1 MSAWLRRLT
10 AYIFRRHLD
19 DELADEIRLH
29 IELRRQALIDDGLD
43 PREADFEA
51 RRMFGNVTLKREEAR
66 DMWGFRS
73 LDTFIQ
79 DVRFGIRL
87 LRRSP
92 AFTIVAVLSLAIGI
106 GATTAV
112 FSLAD
117 AMLFRKLPVESPDDL
132 ALFQWRSGPRDPA
145 PSLSGHSWGDAT
157 MNVSTSFSFPTYEAF
172 CIEGARVAR
181 VFGFARLGGDVNLTI
196 GRESEVATG
205 QLVSG
210 NYYSTLGVRPAAGRL
225 LLDTDDRTGAPPV
238 AVISHAFWVRRFGG
252 ASDTVGRTVIV
263 NRVPVT
269 IVGVTPRG
277 FHGTV
282 IGESPSISL
291 PIAVRQA
298 IDNRGQW
305 SSPSYWW
312 VLVMARLEPGVSPD
326 ALQTALDGVLKRTAA
341 EGAPTLAANELP
353 RLELLPGAQGQNDI
367 RAAGRSPLSI
377 MASVVAMVLIVA
389 CANIANL
396 LLVRG
401 TVRTREVALRAA
413 IGASRGR
420 LVRQLLTE
428 SVVLAVLGSI
438 GGLLAANS
446 VAAALLPAL
455 SGSSPAF
462 SGSSTDAFDLRTGWR
477 VFAFTAV
484 VASMCSA
491 LFGVVPALRT
501 TRVGIAAGLQES
513 TRGTSASPRSVSLTG
528 ILVVVQVALSVLLV
542 IVGSLLVRS
551 VGNLQSV
558 NTGFDGTNTLLF
570 NINPVRSGYDQP
582 RTRTIL
588 EQIQERLSTLP
599 GVRSASF
606 SHTALI
612 SGGEAIGAGLP
623 LDAPA
628 VAPNSPEEHELR
640 DRHRTWR
647 LTVDDRFF
655 ETMGIAMLSGR
666 SFSRGDSATA
676 PPVAVINRALAKR
689 LFGRIDVV
697 GRQFKF
703 SSRAYTAV
711 VDIVGVC
718 ADAKYASLR
727 TESPPTVYVSY
738 RQSPAGAMTFE
749 IKTIGDPMAVVS
761 LARETVRA
769 IDPHLPI
776 TSVRTQEAQIQRALM
791 RERLMAALAT
801 VLGIVTVLLA
811 GVGLYGMLAYSVSRR
826 VPEIGIRLALG
837 AEPSALR
844 WMVIR
849 GALVLVCVGVAIGVA
864 AARLGTSVV
873 ESLLFG
879 LSPTDPA
886 TFLLAAVV
894 MMSIACA
901 AAYIPARR
909 AARVDPIIALRS
921 E

>member
-1 MSAWLRRLT
+1 M
-10 AYIFRRHLD
+10 
-19 DELADEIRLH
+19 
-29 IELRRQALIDDGLD
+29 
-43 PREADFEA
+43 
-51 RRMFGNVTLKREEAR
+51 
-66 DMWGFRS
+66 
-73 LDTFIQ
+73 
-79 DVRFGIRL
+79 
-87 LRRSP
+87 
-92 AFTIVAVLSLAIGI
+92 
-106 GATTAV
+106 
-112 FSLAD
+112 
-117 AMLFRKLPVESPDDL
+117 
-132 ALFQWRSGPRDPA
+132 
-145 PSLSGHSWGDAT
+145 
-157 MNVSTSFSFPTYEAF
+157 
-172 CIEGARVAR
+172 
-181 VFGFARLGGDVNLTI
+181 
-196 GRESEVATG
+196 
-205 QLVSG
+205 
-210 NYYSTLGVRPAAGRL
+210 RPAAGRL
-225 LLDTDDRTGAPPV
+225 LVDTDDRTAAPPV

-252 ASDTVGRTVIV
+252 APDTVGRTVIV
-263 NRVPVT
+263 NRVPVA

-291 PIAVRQA
+291 PMAVRQA

-312 VLVMARLEPGVSPD
+312 VVVMARLESGMSRD

-341 EGAPTLAANELP
+341 GGEPTLAANELP
-353 RLELLPGAQGQNDI
+353 RLELLPGAQGQNDAG
-367 RAAGRSPLSI
+367 AAGRRPLSI
-377 MASVVAMVLIVA
+377 MASVVAIVLLVA

-401 TVRTREVALRAA
+401 TARTREVTLRAA

-428 SVVLAVLGSI
+428 SVVLASLGSI
-438 GGLLAANS
+438 GGLLVANS

-455 SGSSPAF
+455 SGSSI
-462 SGSSTDAFDLRTGWR
+462 DAFDLRTGWR
-477 VFAFTAV
+477 VFTFTAI
-484 VASMCSA
+484 VAVTCSA

-513 TRGTSASPRSVSLTG
+513 TRATSASRRSSSLTG
-528 ILVVVQVALSVLLV
+528 ILVVVQVALSVFLV

-551 VGNLQSV
+551 VRNLQTV
-558 NTGFDGTNTLLF
+558 KTGFDATNTLLL

-582 RTRTIL
+582 RTRMIL

-606 SHTALI
+606 SHTGLI

-628 VAPNSPEEHELR
+628 VRPNSPEENELR

-666 SFSRGDSATA
+666 SFSRGDLATA

-703 SSRAYTAV
+703 SSRAFTAV
-711 VDIVGVC
+711 LDIVGVC
-718 ADAKYASLR
+718 EDAKYASLR
-727 TESPPTVYVSY
+727 TESPPTAYVSY
-738 RQSPAGAMTFE
+738 RQSPAGGMTFE
-749 IKTIGDPMAVVS
+749 MKTIGDPMAVVP

-791 RERLMAALAT
+791 RERLMAVLAT
-801 VLGIVTVLLA
+801 VLGLVTVLLA

-837 AEPSALR
+837 AGPSALC

-849 GALVLVCVGVAIGVA
+849 SALVLACVGVAIGVA
-864 AARLGTSVV
+864 AARLGTSIVD
-873 ESLLFG
+873 SLLFG
-879 LSPTDPA
+879 LSPTDPV
-886 TFLLAAVV
+886 TFLLTAVG
-894 MMSIACA
+894 MMSIAYA

-909 AARVDPIIALRS
+909 AARVDPMIALRG

>member
-1 MSAWLRRLT
+1 MPAPRSR
-10 AYIFRRHLD
+10 FRR
-19 DELADEIRLH
+19 
-29 IELRRQALIDDGLD
+29 
-43 PREADFEA
+43 
-51 RRMFGNVTLKREEAR
+51 
-66 DMWGFRS
+66 
-73 LDTFIQ
+73 
-79 DVRFGIRL
+79 
-87 LRRSP
+87 
-92 AFTIVAVLSLAIGI
+92 
-106 GATTAV
+106 
-112 FSLAD
+112 
-117 AMLFRKLPVESPDDL
+117 
-132 ALFQWRSGPRDPA
+132 
-145 PSLSGHSWGDAT
+145 
-157 MNVSTSFSFPTYEAF
+157 YEAF
-172 CIEGARVAR
+172 PDEAARVAR
-181 VFGFARLGGDVNLTI
+181 VFGFATLGGDVNLTI

-225 LLDTDDRTGAPPV
+225 LLDTDDRTGASPV

-305 SSPSYWW
+305 GSPSYWW

-341 EGAPTLAANELP
+341 EGAPTLAPNELP
-353 RLELLPGAQGQNDI
+353 RLELLPGAQGQNDL
-367 RAAGRSPLSI
+367 RAAGSSPLRI
-377 MASVVAMVLIVA
+377 MASVVAMVLLVA

-413 IGASRGR
+413 IGASRAR

-428 SVVLAVLGSI
+428 SVVLAALGSI
-438 GGLLAANS
+438 GGLLVASS

-455 SGSSPAF
+455 GESSV
-462 SGSSTDAFDLRTGWR
+462 DAFDLRTGWR

-484 VASMCSA
+484 VAGLCSA

-501 TRVGIAAGLQES
+501 TRAGIAAGLQES
-513 TRGTSASPRSVSLTG
+513 ARGTSASPRRVSLTG

-551 VGNLQSV
+551 VRNLQSV
-558 NTGFDGTNTLLF
+558 NTGFDATNTLLF
-570 NINPVRSGYDQP
+570 NINPGRSGYDQP
-582 RTRTIL
+582 RTRL
-588 EQIQERLSTLP
+588 VFEQIRERLNALP

-606 SHTALI
+606 SSTGLI
-612 SGGEAIGAGLP
+612 SGGEHIGAGLP

-628 VAPNSPEEHELR
+628 VAPDSPEEHELR

-655 ETMGIAMLSGR
+655 ETMGIAMLRGR
-666 SFSRGDSATA
+666 SFSREDSATA
-676 PPVAVINRALAKR
+676 PPVAVINRALANR

-711 VDIVGVC
+711 VSIVGVC

-727 TESPPTVYVSY
+727 TKSPPTVYVSY
-738 RQSPAGAMTFE
+738 RQSATGAMTFE
-749 IKTIGDPMAVVS
+749 IKTIGDPMAIVS

-776 TSVRTQEAQIQRALM
+776 TSIRTQEAQIQRALM

-811 GVGLYGMLAYSVSRR
+811 GVGLYGMLVLGQPSRAGNRNSSGARGRAAGHSVDGAQKRPSPRLCWRGDRRRRRTCRHERPAIHVVRALADRSPLLFRGRVGISRKSGT
-826 VPEIGIRLALG
+826 VNPSLG
-837 AEPSALR
+837 G
-844 WMVIR
+844 R
-849 GALVLVCVGVAIGVA
+849 GA
-864 AARLGTSVV
+864 RL
-873 ESLLFG
+873 
-879 LSPTDPA
+879 
-886 TFLLAAVV
+886 LLAR
-894 MMSIACA
+894 
-901 AAYIPARR
+901 PAG
-909 AARVDPIIALRS
+909 
-921 E
+921 

>member
-1 MSAWLRRLT
+1 MIAWLRRLT
-10 AYIFRRHLD
+10 AYISRRRLD
-19 DELADEIRLH
+19 DELADEIQLH
-29 IELRRQALIDDGLD
+29 IELRRQALIADGLD
-43 PREADFEA
+43 PREADYEA
-51 RRMFGNVTLKREEAR
+51 RRMFGNVALKREEAR

-73 LDTFIQ
+73 LDSFIQ

-145 PSLSGHSWGDAT
+145 PFLAGSSWGDAT
-157 MNVSTSFSFPTYEAF
+157 MNASTSFSFPTYEAF
-172 CIEGARVAR
+172 RNEGSRVAR

-196 GRESEVATG
+196 GRDSEVATG

-210 NYYSTLGVRPAAGRL
+210 NYYSTLGVRPATGRL

-252 ASDTVGRTVIV
+252 APDTVGRTVTV

-269 IVGVTPRG
+269 IVGVTPGG

-291 PIAVRQA
+291 PIAVRQT

-305 SSPSYWW
+305 RSPSYWW
-312 VLVMARLEPGVSPD
+312 VRVMARLEPGVSPA

-353 RLELLPGAQGQNDI
+353 RLELLPGGQGLNDV
-367 RAAGRSPLSI
+367 RAAGRNPLSI
-377 MASVVAMVLIVA
+377 MASVVAMVLLVA

-401 TVRTREVALRAA
+401 TVRSREVAMRAA

-428 SVVLAVLGSI
+428 SVVLATVGSI
-438 GGLLAANS
+438 GGLLVANS

-455 SGSSPAF
+455 SASSI
-462 SGSSTDAFDLRTGWR
+462 DAFDLRTGWR
-477 VFAFTAV
+477 VFAFTVAV
-484 VASMCSA
+484 AGMCSA
-491 LFGVVPALRT
+491 LFGVVPALRA

-513 TRGTSASPRSVSLTG
+513 TRGTSASPRSVNLTG
-528 ILVVVQVALSVLLV
+528 ILVVVQVAVSVLLV
-542 IVGSLLVRS
+542 IVASLLVRS
-551 VGNLQSV
+551 VRNLQSV

-582 RTRTIL
+582 RTRTLL
-588 EQIQERLSTLP
+588 EQIQERLSTVP

-606 SHTALI
+606 SHTGLI

-628 VAPNSPEEHELR
+628 VAPDSPEEYELR

-647 LTVDDRFF
+647 LTVDDHFF
-655 ETMGIAMLSGR
+655 ETMGIAMLRGR

-676 PPVAVINRALAKR
+676 APVAVINRALAER

-697 GRQFKF
+697 GRQFRF

-711 VDIVGVC
+711 VGIVGVC

-749 IKTIGDPMAVVS
+749 IKTVGDPMAVVPV
-761 LARETVRA
+761 AREAVRA

-791 RERLMAALAT
+791 RERLMSALAT

-849 GALVLVCVGVAIGVA
+849 SALVLVCVGVAIGVA

-879 LSPTDPA
+879 LSPTDPV

-901 AAYIPARR
+901 AAYFPARR
-909 AARVDPIIALRS
+909 AARVDPMIALRA

>member
-1 MSAWLRRLT
+1 MSTWRRRLA
-10 AYIFRRHLD
+10 AYLFRRNLD

-29 IELRRQALIDDGLD
+29 IALRRQALIDDGVD
-43 PREADFEA
+43 PREAEYEA
-51 RRMFGNVTLKREEAR
+51 RRMFGNAALTREEAR
-66 DMWGFRS
+66 ELWGFRS
-73 LDTFIQ
+73 LDTLNQ
-79 DVRFGIRL
+79 DVRFAIRL

-117 AMLFRKLPVESPDDL
+117 AMIFRKLPVQSPDDL

-145 PSLSGHSWGDAT
+145 PFLSGNSWGDAT
-157 MNVSTSFSFPTYEAF
+157 MNVSTSFSRPTFEAF
-172 CIEGARVAR
+172 RDEGAGAAR
-181 VFGFARLGGDVNLTI
+181 VFGFAGLGGDVNLTI
-196 GRESEVATG
+196 GRDSEVATG

-225 LLDTDDRTGAPPV
+225 LLDTDDRIDAPPV
-238 AVISHAFWVRRFGG
+238 AVISHAFSVRRFGG
-252 ASDTVGRTVIV
+252 ARDAVGRTAIV

-269 IVGVTPRG
+269 IVGVTPQG

-291 PIAVRQA
+291 PIAMRQA
-298 IDNRGQW
+298 LDNRGQW
-305 SSPSYWW
+305 SSPSSWW
-312 VLVMARLEPGVSPD
+312 VLVMARLEPGVSRD

-341 EGAPTLAANELP
+341 EGSPTLAASELP
-353 RLELLPGAQGQNDI
+353 RLELLPGTQGVNDV
-367 RAAGRSPLSI
+367 RAAGRSPLI
-377 MASVVAMVLIVA
+377 VMALVVAMVLLVA

-428 SVVLAVLGSI
+428 SVVLAALGCI
-438 GGLLAANS
+438 GGLLIAES

-455 SGSSPAF
+455 SGSSI
-462 SGSSTDAFDLRTGWR
+462 DAFDLRTGWR
-477 VFAFTAV
+477 VFAFTAI
-484 VASMCSA
+484 VAAMCSA

-501 TRVGIAAGLQES
+501 TRAGIAARLQES
-513 TRGTSASPRSVSLTG
+513 RRTTSASPRTVSLTG
-528 ILVVVQVALSVLLV
+528 VLVVVQVALSVLLV

-551 VGNLQSV
+551 VRNLQGV
-558 NTGFDGTNTLLF
+558 HTGFDATNTLLF
-570 NINPVRSGYDQP
+570 NVNPVRSGYDQP
-582 RTRTIL
+582 RTRALL
-588 EQIQERLSTLP
+588 EQIQEQLSSLP

-606 SHTALI
+606 SHTALV
-612 SGGEAIGAGLP
+612 SGSEAIGAALP

-628 VAPNSPEEHELR
+628 VAPDSPEEHELR
-640 DRHRTWR
+640 ERHRTWR

-676 PPVAVINRALAKR
+676 PPVTVINRALAER

-711 VDIVGVC
+711 VDVIGVC
-718 ADAKYASLR
+718 ADAKYGSLR
-727 TESPPTVYVSY
+727 AEPPPTAYVSY

-749 IKTIGDPMAVVS
+749 VKTLGDPMAVVPP
-761 LARETVRA
+761 ARETVRA
-769 IDPHLPI
+769 VDPLLPI
-776 TSVRTQEAQIQRALM
+776 TNVRTQDAQIQRALM

-801 VLGIVTVLLA
+801 VLGSVTLLLA

-849 GALVLVCVGVAIGVA
+849 SALVLVCAGVAIGVA
-864 AARLGTSVV
+864 AARVGTSVV

-886 TFLLAAVV
+886 TFVLAAAV
-894 MMSIACA
+894 MMSIAGVA
-901 AAYIPARR
+901 VYLPARR
-909 AARVDPIIALRS
+909 AARVNPMIALRA

>member
-19 DELADEIRLH
+19 DELADEIQLH

-43 PREADFEA
+43 PREADYEA
-51 RRMFGNVTLKREEAR
+51 RRMFGNVALKREEAR
-66 DMWGFRS
+66 DMWSFRP

-79 DVRFGIRL
+79 DVRFGTRL

-145 PSLSGHSWGDAT
+145 PFLSGSSWGDAT
-157 MNVSTSFSFPTYEAF
+157 MNGSTSFSFPTYEAF
-172 CIEGARVAR
+172 RNEAARIARV
-181 VFGFARLGGDVNLTI
+181 VGFARLGGDVNLTI
-196 GRESEVATG
+196 GRDSEVATG

-225 LLDTDDRTGAPPV
+225 LLDTDDRTGAPHV

-291 PIAVRQA
+291 PIAVRRA

-353 RLELLPGAQGQNDI
+353 RLELLPGAQGQNDV

-377 MASVVAMVLIVA
+377 MALVVSMVLLVA

-413 IGASRGR
+413 IGASRVR

-428 SVVLAVLGSI
+428 SVVLASLGSI
-438 GGLLAANS
+438 GGLLVANS

-455 SGSSPAF
+455 SGSSI
-462 SGSSTDAFDLRTGWR
+462 DAFDLRTGWR

-484 VASMCSA
+484 VAGMCSA
-491 LFGVVPALRT
+491 FFGVVPALRM

-551 VGNLQSV
+551 VRNLQSV
-558 NTGFDGTNTLLF
+558 NTGFDATNTLLF
-570 NINPVRSGYDQP
+570 NVNPVRSGYDQP

-606 SHTALI
+606 SHTGPI

-628 VAPNSPEEHELR
+628 VAPDSLEEHELR
-640 DRHRTWR
+640 DRYRTWR

-655 ETMGIAMLSGR
+655 ETMGIPMLRGR

-676 PPVAVINRALAKR
+676 PPVAVINRALATQ

-749 IKTIGDPMAVVS
+749 IKTIRDPMAVVP

-776 TSVRTQEAQIQRALM
+776 TSIRTQEAQIQQALM

-801 VLGIVTVLLA
+801 VLGLVTVLLA

-849 GALVLVCVGVAIGVA
+849 GALVLVCVGVAIGVT

-879 LSPTDPA
+879 LSPTDPV

-894 MMSIACA
+894 MMSIGCT
-901 AAYIPARR
+901 AAYFPARR
-909 AARVDPIIALRS
+909 AARVDPMTALRA

>member
-1 MSAWLRRLT
+1 MRAWLRRLS

-19 DELADEIRLH
+19 DDLADEIQLH

-43 PREADFEA
+43 PREADYEA
-51 RRMFGNVTLKREEAR
+51 RRMFGNVALKREDAR
-66 DMWGFRS
+66 DVWRFRS
-73 LDTFIQ
+73 LETSIQ

-87 LRRSP
+87 LLRSP

-132 ALFQWRSGPRDPA
+132 TLFQWRSGPRDPA
-145 PSLSGHSWGDAT
+145 PFLSGNSWGDAT
-157 MNVSTSFSFPTYEAF
+157 MNVSTSFSLPTYEAF
-172 CIEGARVAR
+172 RNEAAGVAR
-181 VFGFARLGGDVNLTI
+181 VFGFASLSGDVNLTT
-196 GRESEVATG
+196 GRDSEVATG

-210 NYYSTLGVRPAAGRL
+210 NYYSTLGIRPAAGRL
-225 LLDTDDRTGAPPV
+225 LLDTDDRAGAPPV

-252 ASDTVGRTVIV
+252 VPDTVGQTVIV

-269 IVGVTPRG
+269 IVGVAPRG

-282 IGESPSISL
+282 IGESPSISMPL
-291 PIAVRQA
+291 AVRQA
-298 IDNRGQW
+298 IDNRGRW
-305 SSPSYWW
+305 TSPSYWW
-312 VLVMARLEPGVSPD
+312 ILVMARLEPGVAPD
-326 ALQTALDGVLKRTAA
+326 VLQTALDGVLKRTAA
-341 EGAPTLAANELP
+341 EGAPTLAATELP
-353 RLELLPGAQGQNDI
+353 RLELLPGAQGENSV
-367 RAAGRSPLSI
+367 RAAGRSPLII
-377 MASVVAMVLIVA
+377 MASVVAMVLLVA

-401 TVRTREVALRAA
+401 TVRAREVALRAA

-428 SVVLAVLGSI
+428 SVLLAALGSI
-438 GGLLAANS
+438 GGLLVASS
-446 VAAALLPAL
+446 VAVALLPAL
-455 SGSSPAF
+455 SGSSI
-462 SGSSTDAFDLRTGWR
+462 DAFDLRTGWR

-484 VASMCSA
+484 VAVTCSA

-501 TRVGIAAGLQES
+501 TRVGIGARLQES
-513 TRGTSASPRSVSLTG
+513 ARGTSASPRGVSLTG

-551 VGNLQSV
+551 ARNLQNV
-558 NTGFDGTNTLLF
+558 NTGFDATNTLLF
-570 NINPVRSGYDQP
+570 NINLPRGGYDQP
-582 RTRTIL
+582 RTRIVL

-623 LDAPA
+623 LDAPV
-628 VAPNSPEEHELR
+628 VAPNSPEESELR
-640 DRHRTWR
+640 DRYRTWR

-655 ETMGIAMLSGR
+655 ETMGIAMLRGR
-666 SFSRGDSATA
+666 SFSREDSATA
-676 PPVAVINRALAKR
+676 PAVAVINRGLAEQ
-689 LFGRIDVV
+689 LFGGIDVV

-727 TESPPTVYVSY
+727 TESPPTAYVSY

-749 IKTIGDPMAVVS
+749 IKTIGDPMTVVP
-761 LARETVRA
+761 LARETVRD

-776 TSVRTQEAQIQRALM
+776 TSVRTQEAQIRQALM

-849 GALVLVCVGVAIGVA
+849 NALVLVCAGVAIGVA

-879 LSPTDPA
+879 LSPTDPV
-886 TFLLAAVV
+886 TFLVAAVV
-894 MMSIACA
+894 MMSIALV
-901 AAYIPARR
+901 AAYFPARR
-909 AARVDPIIALRS
+909 AARVDPMVALRA